1 MIRKIWV
8 NNSIESQ
15 GISICNGCTASVAT
29 HFQTRGSM
37 KNHLQKMWTVQ
48 PCSIK
53 IMSDPVR
60 ACWHGCM
67 DLNIKFYFLQ
77 AAESENTITGASGP
91 HGEGYYDYQANK
103 FVMEDGRLEEIT
115 IRLAL
120 YKLLFIPG
128 GWRLS

>member
-1 MIRKIWV
+1 
-8 NNSIESQ
+8 
-15 GISICNGCTASVAT
+15 
-29 HFQTRGSM
+29 
-37 KNHLQKMWTVQ
+37 
-48 PCSIK
+48 
-53 IMSDPVR
+53 
-60 ACWHGCM
+60 M

-128 GWRLS
+128 G